1 MKEILNLIKQ
11 NNLLEAS
18 EEELKSLEHN
28 GTGPSGGNRVV
39 GAPGSGSMG
48 GELYLSSLRKT
59 DGVLYGV
66 GRSSGGKK
74 LFFAVVP
81 EENKASLPDSSAGLE
96 GETVSGQGLIGLSGE
111 FSWKNYCFL
120 RERFPFTAPVSL
132 RDKKTTIG
140 TGDRL
145 GLATPGHIR
154 AIEPYDAYPVFA
166 QQSIRE
172 LNLTGRNY
180 KQVVADAAFHVFQE
194 GFERGYG
201 ADGDHLKTIEDIDTA
216 LEAGMP
222 MITLDLTEVMA
233 PQYQTSSEAELD
245 EQFSGFDEEVRKL
258 ILNTYAGKRYSVG
271 EDGETEIVLTD
282 LEAKRCSLMYWNA
295 LEFAEKV
302 DRHLSSKRGDQ
313 YDLEISIDETTAPT
327 LPAHHLFIIKELNRR
342 GVTVNSI
349 APRFIGEF
357 QKGIDYIG
365 DLEQFDKQFKIHAD
379 IARENG
385 NYKISIHSGSDKFSV
400 YPSIGKHTG
409 CRVHLKTAGTSWLE
423 AVKTIALTN
432 PSLYRK
438 IHSKAF
444 DYFEEATKQYH
455 VTTDTDSIPR
465 LEDFDDASL
474 VQFFD
479 DDNARQLIHITYGSL
494 LGDPEIR
501 DRFFDTLS
509 REEDTHYRT
518 VSEHIGRHIRELG
531 VPRV

>member
-1 MKEILNLIKQ
+1 MELVKLIKKHGLNEAKQSDLDEIKRQ
-11 NNLLEAS
+11 NKESILSSGNAHIYPAS
-18 EEELKSLEHN
+18 LYTRDHVLYCI
-28 GTGPSGGNRVV
+28 GTSGG
-39 GAPGSGSMG
+39 
-48 GELYLSSLRKT
+48 E
-59 DGVLYGV
+59 
-66 GRSSGGKK
+66 K
-74 LFFAVVP
+74 LFFAVALEERRSVLP
-81 EENKASLPDSSAGLE
+81 EGEGGLE
-96 GETVSGQGLIGLSGE
+96 GELDSTSGLSCLGAR
-111 FSWKNYCFL
+111 FTWKNYLFL
-120 RERFPFTAPVSL
+120 RELFPFTAPVSL

-154 AIEPYDAYPVFA
+154 AIGPYDAYPVFA

-180 KQVVADAAFHVFQE
+180 KQVVADAAFGVFQE

-216 LEAGMP
+216 LAAGMP
-222 MITLDLTEVMA
+222 MITLDLTEVMS
-233 PQYQTSSEAELD
+233 PRYQDKSDVELEEEFGGLD
-245 EQFSGFDEEVRKL
+245 ESVRKIVL
-258 ILNTYAGKRYSVG
+258 ERYAGKRFAVG
-271 EDGETEIVLTD
+271 SGTELSITEP
-282 LEAKRCSLMYWNA
+282 EARRCALMYWNA
-295 LEFAEKV
+295 LDFAEKV

-327 LPAHHLFIIKELNRR
+327 VPEHHLFIIRELNRR
-342 GVTVNSI
+342 GVKVNSI
-349 APRFIGEF
+349 APRFNGEF

-365 DLEQFDKQFKIHAD
+365 DVNEFDRQFKIHAD

-432 PSLYRK
+432 PALYRK

-455 VTTDTDSIPR
+455 VTTDLKSIPR
-465 LEDFDDASL
+465 LEDFEDDSL
-474 VQFFD
+474 VQFFND
-479 DDNARQLIHITYGSL
+479 NNARQLIHITYGFL
-494 LGDPEIR
+494 LNDPEIR
-501 DRFFDTLS
+501 DRFFDTLA

-518 VSEHIGRHIRELG
+518 VAEHIGRHIRELG
-531 VPRV
+531 VPRL

>member
-1 MKEILNLIKQ
+1 MREIMELVEKYGLNETTEPDLVEFKRQHKEPI
-11 NNLLEAS
+11 
-18 EEELKSLEHN
+18 
-28 GTGPSGGNRVV
+28 R
-39 GAPGSGSMG
+39 GSGNVRIYPASINT
-48 GELYLSSLRKT
+48 R
-59 DGVLYGV
+59 DNVLYFIGT
-66 GRSSGGKK
+66 SGTEK
-74 LFFAVVP
+74 LFFAVFP
-81 EENKASLPDSSAGLE
+81 EERKAAVPRGGGGLE
-96 GETVSGQGLIGLSGE
+96 GELETSSGMSCLGAQFTWG
-111 FSWKNYCFL
+111 NYLVL
-120 RERFPFTAPVSL
+120 RELFPFTAPISL
-132 RDKKTTIG
+132 REKRTTVG

-154 AIEPYDAYPVFA
+154 AIGPYDAYPVFA

-180 KQVVADAAFHVFQE
+180 KQVVADAAFGVYQE
-194 GFERGYG
+194 GFDRGYG
-201 ADGDHLKTIEDIDTA
+201 ADGDHLKTIKDIDTA

-233 PQYQTSSEAELD
+233 PRFQDNSDAEIEEEFARLD
-245 EQFSGFDEEVRKL
+245 ESVRRIVL
-258 ILNTYAGKRYSVG
+258 ERYAGKQFSVG
-271 EDGETEIVLTD
+271 SETVGSGSELFITETD
-282 LEAKRCSLMYWNA
+282 ARRCALMYWNA

-302 DRHLSSKRGDQ
+302 DRHLGSKRGDQ

-423 AVKTIALTN
+423 AVKTIALTD
-432 PSLYRK
+432 PALYRK

-455 VTTDTDSIPR
+455 VTTDLESIPR

-494 LGDPEIR
+494 LNDPEIR
-501 DRFFDTLS
+501 ERFFDTLS

-531 VPRV
+531 VPRL